1 MDASPAPPHHRLTL
15 REWLRLTRLF
25 SLTAAAVP
33 VLLGTALAAG
43 RFRFLPLPFLAMLL
57 ASLLIQAAT
66 NMFNE
71 YYDAV
76 RGLDASDSVGISG
89 SIVSGRL
96 EARAVLRSALWTYAA
111 AALLSLYLVFE
122 GGALVLGLGLLA
134 ALAGYLYSGGPRP
147 IAYTPFGELTV
158 FLSMGPL
165 IVTLSYA
172 VQTHQLSALPLLAS
186 LPIGFL
192 VAAILLANSIRDLE
206 GDALGGR
213 RTLAILVGR
222 RRAIR
227 LYRSLLW
234 ASYAVVAALVLAR
247 QISPWALL
255 SLASAALALRL
266 YREVAGSSGRIAL
279 NRVVRGTSGLHLA
292 LGLLLTLGVLLG
304 QLRL

>member
-1 MDASPAPPHHRLTL
+1 M
-15 REWLRLTRLF
+15 RLTRLF

-206 GDALGGR
+206 GDALRGR

>member
-1 MDASPAPPHHRLTL
+1 M
-15 REWLRLTRLF
+15 RLTRLF